1 MTTTGTTT
9 TTGTGRA
16 VYPSD
21 TLPGIPPFT
30 FPVPE
35 GWVVEPSLDALAVAR
50 IPVADDGFWAS
61 IIVTANR
68 VPSGL
73 KLRQAVETTYL
84 QFLRRYPD
92 AKLQGERLAAYD
104 DRETYVRVVEVTGDD
119 GRAVSQLHAVLLRA
133 APGRQPR
140 ARAVPVRRVGADRA
154 PGQPMARRSSTPS
167 PDSGSRERSAEQR
180 AADPVEHLVAQRMA
194 FGEVGMGEVVGCVV
208 GHPDRRHTAP

>member
-1 MTTTGTTT
+1 MTTTGPTTT
-9 TTGTGRA
+9 SNGTGTGA

-21 TLPGIPPFT
+21 TLPGIPSFT

-119 GRAVSQLHAVLLRA
+119 GRAVSQLHTYFFAPLQGDNRVRELFQFVASAPTEHQDTYGKAVVDALTGFRF
-133 APGRQPR
+133 
-140 ARAVPVRRVGADRA
+140 
-154 PGQPMARRSSTPS
+154 T
-167 PDSGSRERSAEQR
+167 
-180 AADPVEHLVAQRMA
+180 
-194 FGEVGMGEVVGCVV
+194 
-208 GHPDRRHTAP
+208 